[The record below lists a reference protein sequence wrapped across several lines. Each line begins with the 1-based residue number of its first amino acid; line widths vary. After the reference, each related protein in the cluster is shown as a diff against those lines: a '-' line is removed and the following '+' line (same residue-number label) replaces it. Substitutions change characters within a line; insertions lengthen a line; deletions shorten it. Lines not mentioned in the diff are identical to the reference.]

1 MNETSDALPDDLAR
15 RCDTVR
21 LVAEHLMTSD
31 EYLTCDGAY
40 QAAAT
45 IVAAPD
51 LKHLEMQLTLI
62 QGHLNRL

>member
-1 MNETSDALPDDLAR
+1 MDETSDALSDDLAR

-21 LVAEHLMTSD
+21 LVAEYLMTSD